1 MFPRARYTLRLPG
14 GRTLALGERTL
25 VMGIINVTPDSFADG
40 GAHPDP
46 DHAVAAA
53 LRLEANGADI
63 IDVGGESTRPGAAAV
78 PAEEEA
84 RRVVPVLRRL
94 APRLGVPVSIDTCK
108 SEVARQALE
117 HGAALVNDVSGLSY
131 DPDLAAVVAAAGVPL
146 VLTHMRGRSGEMYR
160 HAAYDDVVREV
171 VAELDAAVGRA
182 TAAGMAREQL
192 VLDPGLGFAKR
203 PAQTFAVLARLG
215 ALAALDRPILVGPSR
230 KSFLQEALG
239 ACPPRER
246 EWGTA
251 AAVSGAVL
259 LGAHIVRVHGVRE
272 MTHVV
277 RVADRLRAAH
287 EQGAHS
293 APRRERRGAVGS
305 PQVDAGGSGQ
315 SPVQLEPTPGVRGK
329 APSD

>member
-25 VMGIINVTPDSFADG
+25 VMGIINATPDSFADG
-40 GAHPDP
+40 GAYPDP

-53 LRLEANGADI
+53 LRLEADGADI
-63 IDVGGESTRPGAAAV
+63 IDVGGESTRPGAAEV
-78 PAEEEA
+78 PADEEV

-94 APRLGVPVSIDTCK
+94 VPRLRVPVSIDTCK
-108 SEVARQALE
+108 AEVARRAVE
-117 HGAALVNDVSGLSY
+117 HGAALINDVSGLSY
-131 DPDLAAVVAAAGVPL
+131 DPDLAAVGAAASVPL
-146 VLTHMRGRSGEMYR
+146 VLMHMRGRSGDMYR

-171 VAELDAAVGRA
+171 VAELDTAIGRA
-182 TAAGMAREQL
+182 TAAGIAREQL
-192 VLDPGLGFAKR
+192 VIDPGLGFAKR

-215 ALAALDRPILVGPSR
+215 ALAELDRPILVGPSR

-239 ACPPRER
+239 ACPPGTR

-251 AAVSGAVL
+251 AAVTGAVL

-277 RVADRLRAAH
+277 RVADRMRSAH
-287 EQGAHS
+287 EQPTSGTSKGAHG
-293 APRRERRGAVGS
+293 APRRERRGAMGS
-305 PQVDAGGSGQ
+305 PQADAGGSGQ
-315 SPVQLEPTPGVRGK
+315 SPV
-329 APSD
+329 

>member
-40 GAHPDP
+40 GAYPDP
-46 DHAVAAA
+46 DRAVAAA
-53 LRLEANGADI
+53 LRLEADGADI
-63 IDVGGESTRPGAAAV
+63 IDVGGESTRPGAAQV
-78 PAEEEA
+78 PADEEI

-94 APRLGVPVSIDTCK
+94 VPRLRVPVSIDTSK
-108 SEVARQALE
+108 AEVARRAVE
-117 HGAALVNDVSGLSY
+117 HGAALINDVSGLSY
-131 DPDLAAVVAAAGVPL
+131 DPDLAAVGAAARVPL
-146 VLTHMRGRSGEMYR
+146 VLMHMRGRSGDMYR

-171 VAELDAAVGRA
+171 VTELGAAIGRA
-182 TAAGMAREQL
+182 TAAGLAREQL
-192 VLDPGLGFAKR
+192 VIDPGLGFAKR

-215 ALAALDRPILVGPSR
+215 ALAELDRPILVGPSR

-239 ACPPRER
+239 ACPPGSR

-251 AAVSGAVL
+251 AAVAGAVL
-259 LGAHIVRVHGVRE
+259 LGAHVVRVHGVRE

-277 RVADRLRAAH
+277 RVADRMRAEH
-287 EQGAHS
+287 EQPAQGAHS

-305 PQVDAGGSGQ
+305 LQADAGGSGR
-315 SPVQLEPTPGVRGK
+315 SPV
-329 APSD
+329 